1 MKRLCIYLTY
11 DKQGI
16 VDSYIEYMLRELKT
30 ISDRLIVVCNQPQ
43 IVSGEHFLKCADY
56 IYYRENI
63 GFDAGG
69 FKDALCEY
77 FGWNQVWEYDEL
89 VLVNDSFFGPFRPM
103 REIFDEMNQREADF
117 WGLTMHKEYTNLE
130 GTRFTPEHVQSFFL
144 VFRNKLLHSDL
155 FKEFWESMPYYQS
168 FSEAIEK
175 YEKRLT
181 KFFHDAGYTY
191 ACHADTRAN
200 DTDNII
206 NNFNQFIMIPNELVQ
221 KRSFPF
227 LKKQQIAYHTL
238 DQQTQENIPLVLD
251 YIKNHTDYDV
261 NMIYENIIRLM
272 NVSDLQR
279 RLCLHYIVKDEPEKS
294 RRQNLRIAV
303 AVVIEYSSSFAYVM
317 EYIEKLSG
325 KYNILIL
332 SKSEELLTD
341 YRKKGLKCI
350 ACIEDNRNRI
360 ADKLISF
367 DFVCVLHDADM
378 SSDRRPSYVGKSKFY
393 NVWENLAG
401 STNYVMNVIDLFEE
415 NEKLGLLT
423 TPGANFGDY
432 FGNIGTGWNGRF
444 EDVFRVI
451 EKKQI
456 LCNLDYL
463 KPPFEIMKNYWIR
476 GGLFAEIRDWESN
489 FLELLPW
496 IWCYIAQS
504 QGYLSGIVESERYA
518 GMNEINKQYY
528 LDAICTQIREQFGD
542 FRNFVEFQEVLSK
555 RAVVDYCEKYEK
567 IYVYGTGEFARKFS
581 PVMPNIEAYVVSDN
595 QNKLEVFQGRKVFYL
610 SEISSTKGVGLV
622 ICLDKTNQ
630 AQVVPKLL
638 ERGFKDYF
646 CV

>member
-16 VDSYIEYMLRELKT
+16 VDSYIEYMLEELKT
-30 ISDRLIVVCNQPQ
+30 ISDSLIVVCNQPR
-43 IVSGEHFLKCADY
+43 IVSGEQFLKCADR

-77 FGWNQVWEYDEL
+77 VGWNTVWEYDEL
-89 VLVNDSFFGPFRPM
+89 VLVNDSFFGPFRSM
-103 REIFDEMNQREADF
+103 REIFTEMNQREADF

-130 GTRFTPEHVQSFFL
+130 GTRLTPEHVQSFFL
-144 VFRNKLLHSDL
+144 VFRGKLLQSDL
-155 FKEFWESMPYYQS
+155 FRKFWESMPYYQS

-181 KFFHDAGYTY
+181 KFFSSAGYSYTVY
-191 ACHADTRAN
+191 ADTRAN

-279 RLCLHYIVKDEPEKS
+279 RLCLHYILNDGPEKS
-294 RRQNLRIAV
+294 RVQNLRIAV
-303 AVVIEYSSSFAYVM
+303 AVVIEYSSSFEYIM

-325 KYNILIL
+325 RYNILIL
-332 SKSEELLTD
+332 SKSEALLTD
-341 YRKKGLKCI
+341 YREKGLECR
-350 ACIEDNRNRI
+350 ACIEDNRDSI
-360 ADKLISF
+360 VDKLTSF
-367 DFVCVLHDADM
+367 DLVCVLHDADM
-378 SSDRRPSYVGKSKFY
+378 TSDKLPSYVGKSKFY
-393 NVWENLAG
+393 NMWENLAG
-401 STNYVMNVIDLFEE
+401 STGYVMNVIDLFEE

-423 TPGANFGDY
+423 IPSANFGDY
-432 FGNIGTGWNGRF
+432 FGNTGAGWNGRF
-444 EDVFRVI
+444 EDVSRVI
-451 EKKQI
+451 ERKKVQ
-456 LCNLDYL
+456 CNLDYL
-463 KPPFEIMKNYWIR
+463 KPPFDIIENYWIR
-476 GGLFAEIRDWESN
+476 GGLLEYIRDWESD

-496 IWCYIAQS
+496 MWCYVAQS
-504 QGYLSGIVESERYA
+504 QGYFSGIVESGRYA

-528 LDAICTQIREQFGD
+528 LDAICAQIREQFGD
-542 FRNFVEFQEVLSK
+542 FHNFVELREVLSK
-555 RAVVDYCEKYEK
+555 RAVTDYCQKYEK

-595 QNKLEVFQGRKVFYL
+595 QNKLPVFNDKKVLYL
-610 SEISSTKGVGLV
+610 SEISSAESAGLV

-630 AQVVPKLL
+630 AQVIPQLL
-638 ERGFKDYF
+638 ERGFMNYF